1 MKKAVRLSHLSNVCS
16 NNVGMN
22 TREDG
27 IFKCVGNEKKVL
39 DVEGFK
45 KRCYSL
51 KQIMNWDFVDT
62 FILVMEKLMNEKWI
76 VTRLTIFFFFY
87 FVIVRR
93 YSFGLLCLMFILI
106 PLFFVIF
113 D

>member
-1 MKKAVRLSHLSNVCS
+1 MEKAVRLSHLSNVCS
-16 NNVGMN
+16 NSVGMN

-51 KQIMNWDFVDT
+51 KQIVNWDFVDLL
-62 FILVMEKLMNEKWI
+62 FWLWKNWWMK
-76 VTRLTIFFFFY
+76 
-87 FVIVRR
+87 
-93 YSFGLLCLMFILI
+93 SGLLHDWLYFFSFISSLWD
-106 PLFFVIF
+106 VIDLVYF
-113 D
+113 A

>member
-1 MKKAVRLSHLSNVCS
+1 
-16 NNVGMN
+16 MN

-39 DVEGFK
+39 DVESFK

-51 KQIMNWDFVDT
+51 KQIVNWDFVDT

-76 VTRLTIFFFFY
+76 VTRLTIYFFFY
-87 FVIVRR
+87 FLIMRR

-106 PLFFVIF
+106 PLLFVIF